1 MSPGV
6 PDVESP
12 QDVPITVPELR
23 RERVVVRR
31 RRAHS
36 RHRRSG
42 QWAARTSRRKTLRAF
57 AVCAGVLVLMAVG
70 LYFSLAR
77 QEIPPA
83 ESSLSIPAIA
93 SPAVTV

>member
-1 MSPGV
+1 MTPGA

-12 QDVPITVPELR
+12 EDARIAPAVR

-36 RHRRSG
+36 RHRTGR
-42 QWAARTSRRKTLRAF
+42 WTARTSRRRTLRALV
-57 AVCAGVLVLMAVG
+57 VCAGVLVLMAVG
-70 LYFSLAR
+70 LYMGLAR

-83 ESSLSIPAIA
+83 EGAGPAPA
-93 SPAVTV
+93 SAATVAG